1 MFVSL
6 ILIHENKKLT
16 KWIFFNIQKII
27 KIKRKE
33 IEGPDHRQNLDI

>member
-1 MFVSL
+1 MD
-6 ILIHENKKLT
+6 
-16 KWIFFNIQKII
+16 FFFDIQKII